1 MMLIGT
7 LLPMLVLHRACAC
20 ACTHAPDKYK
30 YKSQVNITLRAPHT
44 ERPRETDW
52 TERET
57 RAAETAT
64 RERDRRA
71 PRARTRLISSRP
83 TPYSYHIRAPSR
95 RGSRLPDCR
104 RRAVCGVLR
113 TRGGRGA
120 ARGGAGLRALRP
132 PGAHTGRVTTQ
143 RGVSVC
149 ACRTRPGETS
159 VCGLTHL
166 TSHRAAHSI
175 SILDDANRNAQ
186 PFLSPFTPTH
196 RLAPTSSSDSV
207 LLACGPHSRWIPPRR
222 GTSTR

>member
-1 MMLIGT
+1 MLIGT

-83 TPYSYHIRAPSR
+83 TPYSYHIYAPQADEARDSLTAA
-95 RGSRLPDCR
+95 GAPCV
-104 RRAVCGVLR
+104 VCCG
-113 TRGGRGA
+113 RGGDAA
-120 ARGGAGLRALRP
+120 ARGGAPARFAPPWRAHRSCDDTAWRVRVRVSDASWRDECVWTYASHFPSRRAQHL
-132 PGAHTGRVTTQ
+132 HTR
-143 RGVSVC
+143 
-149 ACRTRPGETS
+149 
-159 VCGLTHL
+159 
-166 TSHRAAHSI
+166 
-175 SILDDANRNAQ
+175 
-186 PFLSPFTPTH
+186 
-196 RLAPTSSSDSV
+196 
-207 LLACGPHSRWIPPRR
+207 
-222 GTSTR
+222 